1 MKKITKDLLRD
12 LKSLVGPFPKF
23 YPKNL
28 PEYPSDLFIEW
39 LNIAIEEGVH
49 EPHAMTLSTVNEKG
63 APDARVLILKDVSRN
78 RWYFATSATSR
89 KGEQLKR
96 NPNVALTFY
105 WSEIGRQ
112 VRIRGVT
119 SEMSADA
126 SAKDFLERSD
136 EARAVAL
143 IEYQSKELIKRQ
155 TLDDALSKTK
165 KLVKG
170 APDTVSANWK
180 LYSVAADE
188 VEFWQADSERKHVRV
203 QYQRNDEHWGGHRLL
218 WP

>member
-1 MKKITKDLLRD
+1 M
-12 LKSLVGPFPKF
+12 
-23 YPKNL
+23 

-78 RWYFATSATSR
+78 RWYFATSTTSR

-143 IEYQSKELIKRQ
+143 IGYQSNELIKRQ
-155 TLDDALSKTK
+155 TLDDALSKIK

-203 QYQRNDEHWGGHRLL
+203 QYQRNDEHWGHRLL